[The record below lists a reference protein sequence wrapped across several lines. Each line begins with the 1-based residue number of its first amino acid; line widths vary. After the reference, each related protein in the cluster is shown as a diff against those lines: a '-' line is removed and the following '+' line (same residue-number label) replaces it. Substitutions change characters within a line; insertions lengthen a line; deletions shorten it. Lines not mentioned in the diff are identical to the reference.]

1 MICLSLG
8 GSCATHQEL
17 PQEPLPNAVP
27 AALPPFSSAV
37 PRTSAEPS
45 KEVRASYQGNA
56 QAGHLTA
63 SGERYDPSDLT
74 AASRTLPIGSSVIVT
89 NPTTGRS
96 VKVRINDRSP
106 YAGGRSLDLSKRAAE
121 KIGLTDKGIARV
133 EVKRVDS
140 KPETRQPPSSAED
153 SSSIPNF
160 AQ

>member
-1 MICLSLG
+1 MRS
-8 GSCATHQEL
+8 
-17 PQEPLPNAVP
+17 
-27 AALPPFSSAV
+27 
-37 PRTSAEPS
+37 RR

-74 AASRTLPIGSSVIVT
+74 AASRTLPIGSLVIVT

-96 VKVRINDRSP
+96 VKVRINDRGP
-106 YAGGRSLDLSKRAAE
+106 YAGSRSLDLSKRAAE

-140 KPETRQPPSSAED
+140 KPKTRQPPSSAED
-153 SSSIPNF
+153 SSSIPNS